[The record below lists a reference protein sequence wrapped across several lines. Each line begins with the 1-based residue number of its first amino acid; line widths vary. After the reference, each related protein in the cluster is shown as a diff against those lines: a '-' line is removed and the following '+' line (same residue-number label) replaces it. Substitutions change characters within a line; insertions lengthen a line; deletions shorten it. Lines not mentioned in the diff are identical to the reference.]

1 MRKKEKIVSIEATK
15 ITERQWSALLIELN
29 LVKESYER
37 SGVHLVL
44 KAPNIDKIIRW
55 GKRRPSDNSSP

>member
-15 ITERQWSALLIELN
+15 ITDRQRSALLIELN

-44 KAPNIDKIIRW
+44 KAPNIDKIIKW
-55 GKRRPSDNSSP
+55 GKHMPSKFL